1 MKGRH
6 GTPIKKKG
14 EKEEETENK
23 QEEEKKLPLLTK
35 VTIQITKTGKYP
47 ISQIPNVNSIRM
59 DKDKSKRTRF
69 DANKNPAPCD
79 HPLPKLLGGHIIE
92 SQYRSY
98 EPISIGERHN
108 IKDSRSNYPG
118 PGSYLL
124 PSDFGIYE
132 SKDADKYPKENVYPI
147 KKIKFEEKAWRH
159 NMKIVKPKKEKE
171 KENEYNNDYDYNN
184 NYNEEQNQDNNENY
198 NNTPQQNNDEIS
210 IKKNENNNKNE
221 ELKEEVREHEE
232 KEKERGKEKEEDKK
246 SEYMLLKDILEYHE

>member
-14 EKEEETENK
+14 DKNEETENK

-132 SKDADKYPKENVYPI
+132 SKDADKYPKENVYPT

-159 NMKIVKPKKEKE
+159 NMKIIKPKKEKE
-171 KENEYNNDYDYNN
+171 KEDGYNNNYDYNN
-184 NYNEEQNQDNNENY
+184 DDNDLQNQDNNDND
-198 NNTPQQNNDEIS
+198 NTPQQNNDEIS
-210 IKKNENNNKNE
+210 ENKNE
-221 ELKEEVREHEE
+221 DSNKNEDLKEEVKPHEE
-232 KEKERGKEKEEDKK
+232 KEKERGEGKEEDKK
-246 SEYMLLKDILEYHE
+246 IEYMLLKDILEYHE